1 VTVAEDILP
10 ILRRAL
16 EASGVVDATPSLDKP
31 TAAEH
36 GDYASAVC
44 LAAGKRLGQN
54 PKELAEMVADA
65 MRTDSAFGAILASVD
80 VAGPGFL
87 NFRVAPSRLAA
98 ELAAILAAG
107 EKYGDFAGLAG
118 KRALLEYSC
127 PNPFKPLHIG
137 HMMANAIGEALSR
150 LYAKAGAD
158 VTRVTYGGDVGL
170 HVAKAIW
177 GMEQIAG
184 EAPADDAP
192 TALKVRFVGRAYAL
206 GSEAYEGEDPAP
218 KAHIADINT
227 RVFSGQT
234 TESEKRWYER
244 GRAWSIAH
252 FHEMYEAIGSRFDH
266 EVWEKEVEARGKKIV
281 TENLGKVFEE
291 SDGAVVYKGE
301 KVGLHTRVFL
311 TSKGL
316 PAYEAKEIG
325 WAFEK
330 EDRYHPDLAVLVTA
344 SEQLQYFKVVQ
355 AALAE
360 IEPSIPAK
368 TSHVTHG
375 MMRLADGK
383 ISSRKGNAM
392 IALDLLEAARD
403 KSREVI
409 GGRGFSPE
417 EEVSVANSVA
427 VAAIKYQILKQSPG
441 KDIVF
446 DLDQA
451 TSLVGESGPYIQYA
465 ATRARSVAAKA
476 KEAGIAVVPSAAV
489 LATDGEPL
497 VAILARTPDAY
508 RRAFR
513 EKAPQHVAQHLLEIS
528 AAWNGFYERR
538 SIVSAESPEA
548 AAHRLAVAEATFAA
562 VSAGLDVLG
571 VSLPPRM

>member
-1 VTVAEDILP
+1 
-10 ILRRAL
+10 
-16 EASGVVDATPSLDKP
+16 
-31 TAAEH
+31 
-36 GDYASAVC
+36 
-44 LAAGKRLGQN
+44 
-54 PKELAEMVADA
+54 
-65 MRTDSAFGAILASVD
+65 
-80 VAGPGFL
+80 
-87 NFRVAPSRLAA
+87 
-98 ELAAILAAG
+98 
-107 EKYGDFAGLAG
+107 
-118 KRALLEYSC
+118 
-127 PNPFKPLHIG
+127 
-137 HMMANAIGEALSR
+137 
-150 LYAKAGAD
+150 
-158 VTRVTYGGDVGL
+158 
-170 HVAKAIW
+170 
-177 GMEQIAG
+177 
-184 EAPADDAP
+184 
-192 TALKVRFVGRAYAL
+192 
-206 GSEAYEGEDPAP
+206 
-218 KAHIADINT
+218 
-227 RVFSGQT
+227 
-234 TESEKRWYER
+234 
-244 GRAWSIAH
+244 
-252 FHEMYEAIGSRFDH
+252 
-266 EVWEKEVEARGKKIV
+266 
-281 TENLGKVFEE
+281 
-291 SDGAVVYKGE
+291 
-301 KVGLHTRVFL
+301 
-311 TSKGL
+311 
-316 PAYEAKEIG
+316 
-325 WAFEK
+325 
-330 EDRYHPDLAVLVTA
+330 
-344 SEQLQYFKVVQ
+344 
-355 AALAE
+355 
-360 IEPSIPAK
+360 
-368 TSHVTHG
+368 